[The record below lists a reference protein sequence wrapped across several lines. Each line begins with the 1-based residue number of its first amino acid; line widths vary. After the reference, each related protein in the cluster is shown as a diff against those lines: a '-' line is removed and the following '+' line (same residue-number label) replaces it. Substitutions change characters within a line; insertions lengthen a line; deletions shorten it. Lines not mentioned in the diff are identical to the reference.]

1 MSTTT
6 LHLATTRDGNPLPGG
21 PPLAAYGVVAGLV
34 TVGMDL
40 VASAITAPPPP
51 ELQIVKVVLFLY
63 ATAVFW
69 QTVADRH
76 AAAVRTA
83 ENRLTAAI
91 DALAEPVILVD
102 RNRRALPNR
111 AAATLL
117 RSSHTTWSVG
127 GFADVVCTA
136 DGIPTRGDAISRAL
150 TGESIPRCDLA
161 LRGRDGML
169 VRVVASLTP
178 IRAGRDVTH
187 AVIVIRGSTA
197 AVHGSHAAHDLRA
210 EVATLPHQRAQL
222 RVDRPASTRRPAP
235 VGVLALGRRS

>member
-1 MSTTT
+1 MSNTT
-6 LHLATTRDGNPLPGG
+6 LHLATTRDGDPLPGG
-21 PPLAAYGVVAGLV
+21 PLLAAYGVVAALV

-40 VASAITAPPPP
+40 VASGITAPPPP
-51 ELQIVKVVLFLY
+51 ELQIVKVLLLLY

-117 RSSHTTWSVG
+117 RPSHATSTVG

-136 DGIPTRGDAISRAL
+136 DGIPTRGDAIASAL
-150 TGESIPRCDLA
+150 TGDSIPRCDLA
-161 LRGRDGML
+161 LRVGDGTV

-187 AVIVIRGSTA
+187 SVIVIREST
-197 AVHGSHAAHDLRA
+197 AVHGSYAAHDLRA
-210 EVATLPHQRAQL
+210 GLATLPHERAVL
-222 RVDRPASTRRPAP
+222 REDRLSSTRRPAP